1 MNTKTKA
8 DNTMIVFDNAR
19 FIDVA
24 KRKVRDG
31 TSIAIEGDRIREVS
45 SKPITLKGAHHFD
58 LKGKSVLPGLID
70 AHCHVTIVD
79 AHMRDMEQMPLT
91 LTTARSSRLLTEILA
106 RGFTTVRDTGGA
118 EWGLK
123 QAQAD
128 GLFAGPRLLVSG
140 RPLTQTGGHGD
151 QRHRTESFL
160 ACACTSGLGLHAVIA
175 DGVPDVQKAARE
187 ELRQGVDQ
195 IKIMVSGGVVSPY
208 DPLESVQ
215 YTQEELRAIVHEAK
229 AWGRYATAH
238 AYSAKAISHAVA
250 AGVRCIEHGNLID
263 AKAAGELAKSK
274 GFMVPT
280 LAAYEALHMHGDQM
294 GLSESQK
301 EKARVVR
308 DQGMKSVEIASKAGV
323 SLGFGSDLLGRYH
336 HMQSLEF
343 SIRSQIQSMWDVLAS
358 ATLVNAEILNMAG
371 EIGVIAPGAYADIIV
386 IDGDPMKDVNMLQEQ
401 GRHMPVIMQ
410 NGQFYKN
417 TLR

>member
-1 MNTKTKA
+1 MQ
-8 DNTMIVFDNAR
+8 MIVLDNAR

-24 KRKVRDG
+24 KREVRDG
-31 TSIAIEGDRIREVS
+31 TSIAIEGDTIREVG
-45 SKPITLKGAHHFD
+45 SKPIKLDGAQRID

-79 AHMRDMEQMPLT
+79 ANMRNMSGLPLT
-91 LTTARSSRLLTEILA
+91 LTTARAARIMSEVLN

-128 GLFAGPRLLVSG
+128 GLFPGPRLMVSG

-151 QRHRTESFL
+151 QRLRTEDHL
-160 ACACTSGLGLHAVIA
+160 ACACTSGLGLHAVVA
-175 DGVPDVQKAARE
+175 DGVPAVQKAARE

-195 IKIMVSGGVVSPY
+195 VKIMVSGGVVSPY

-238 AYSAKAISHAVA
+238 AYSARAISHAVA
-250 AGVRCIEHGNLID
+250 AGIRCIEHGNLID
-263 AKAAGELAKSK
+263 AKAAGELAKA
-274 GFMVPT
+274 GGYMVPT
-280 LAAYEALHMHGDQM
+280 LAAYEALHLYGDEM

-301 EKARVVR
+301 LKAKAVR
-308 DQGMKSVEIASKAGV
+308 DQGLQSVEIAAKAGV
-323 SLGFGSDLLGRYH
+323 PLGFGSDLLGRYH

-343 SIRSQIQSMWDVLAS
+343 SIRGQVQSVWDVLAS
-358 ATLVNAEILNMAG
+358 ATLVNAEIVNMSG
-371 EIGVIAPGAYADIIV
+371 KLGVIAPGACADLIV
-386 IDGDPMKDVNMLQEQ
+386 IDGDPLKDLNLLQEQ
-401 GRHMPVIMQ
+401 GRHLAAIMQ
-410 NGQFYKN
+410 NGKFYKN
-417 TLR
+417 ALA

>member
-1 MNTKTKA
+1 
-8 DNTMIVFDNAR
+8 MIVLDNAR

-24 KRKVRDG
+24 KREVRDG
-31 TSIAIEGDRIREVS
+31 TSIAIEGDTIREVG
-45 SKPITLKGAHHFD
+45 SKPVKLDGAQRID

-79 AHMRDMEQMPLT
+79 ANMRSMAGLPLT
-91 LTTARSSRLLTEILA
+91 LTTARAARIMSEVLN

-128 GLFAGPRLLVSG
+128 GLFPGPRLMVSG

-151 QRHRTESFL
+151 QRLRTEDHL
-160 ACACTSGLGLHAVIA
+160 ACACTSGLGLHAVVA
-175 DGVPDVQKAARE
+175 DGVPAVQKAARE

-195 IKIMVSGGVVSPY
+195 VKIMVSGGVVSPY

-238 AYSAKAISHAVA
+238 AYSARAISHAVA
-250 AGVRCIEHGNLID
+250 AGIRCIEHGNLID
-263 AKAAGELAKSK
+263 AKAAGELAKA
-274 GFMVPT
+274 GGYMVPT
-280 LAAYEALHMHGDQM
+280 LAAYEALHLHGDEM
-294 GLSESQK
+294 GLSDSQK
-301 EKARVVR
+301 QKAKAVR
-308 DQGMKSVEIASKAGV
+308 DQGLQSVEIAAKAGV
-323 SLGFGSDLLGRYH
+323 PLGFGSDLLGRYH

-343 SIRSQIQSMWDVLAS
+343 SIRGQVQSVWDVLAS
-358 ATLVNAEILNMAG
+358 ATLVNAEIVNMTG
-371 EIGVIAPGAYADIIV
+371 RLGVIAPGAYADLIV
-386 IDGDPMKDVNMLQEQ
+386 VNGDPLKDWNLLQEQ
-401 GRHMPVIMQ
+401 GRHLAAIMQ
-410 NGQFYKN
+410 NGKFYKN
-417 TLR
+417 ALA